1 MTTAPA
7 IMRSFE
13 VRNFRMLRSVT
24 LKVHPEITVLVG
36 LNDVGKTSLLQA
48 IYLYGLI
55 QKAGFRGPLSDDRFT
70 TTGDEVTQLIAVWE
84 VAGKEWTHRI
94 VLDADN
100 PEERLESEGRF
111 WSWNPKECRL
121 TTEQGEHEAERITRY
136 QTLARIDDTAWK
148 LDTDIDESV
157 YKLLDVTQYFATPP
171 AYLFE
176 PSMLG
181 RPAPLDVH
189 EPRRNGFG
197 WAVWLQEIIN
207 RRNDDLSQI
216 EASIRQLF
224 PFFGRVR
231 VREERFRIEKDVSVL
246 GPHDASGS
254 SRAMEVMEVSEH
266 DERARLP
273 SALTVS
279 DLLYKQSK
287 REVFIEL
294 NPDPSDGEAGR
305 IDASDVSSGLL
316 LALAHFALIYADGSG
331 RLVLLE
337 EPENGLNAKITL
349 EMMRAFLYAVR
360 ARGKQLVLTTH
371 NGWWLDLVPK
381 ESIRILTRDAE
392 GAHIQAPDPDALDRW
407 RDEND
412 VYPSELMSVYGPEG
426 LLASPG
432 VEGTKP

>member
-48 IYLYGLI
+48 IYLYGQI
-55 QKAGFRGPLSDDRFT
+55 QKAGYRGPLSDDDFT
-70 TTGDEVTQLIAVWE
+70 TTGDEVTQFLATWE
-84 VAGKEWTHRI
+84 MAGKEWAHRI

-100 PEERLESEGRF
+100 PEERLESEGRS

-121 TTEQGEHEAERITRY
+121 TTEQGVHEAERIERY
-136 QTLARIDDTAWK
+136 QTLARIDEADWK
-148 LDTDIDESV
+148 LDTDIEESI
-157 YKLLDVTQYFATPP
+157 YKPLEVTKRFVTPP

-176 PSMLG
+176 PSSLSS
-181 RPAPLDVH
+181 PAPLDLQ

-207 RRNDDLSQI
+207 RRNDDLLQI
-216 EASIRQLF
+216 ESAIRQLF

-231 VREERFRIEKDVSVL
+231 VREERVRIETDVSVL
-246 GPHDASGS
+246 DPYDMSGS
-254 SRAMEVMEVSEH
+254 SRAKKAPEH
-266 DERARLP
+266 DERVSFQ
-273 SALTVS
+273 SAIL
-279 DLLYKQSK
+279 DLFKQQQSK

-294 NPDPSDGEAGR
+294 NPDPSHGARGR

-316 LALAHFALIYADGSG
+316 LALAHFALIHADDSG

-349 EMMRAFLYAVR
+349 EMMRAFLHAVR

-392 GAHIQAPDPDALDRW
+392 GTHVQVPDPDALDRW

-432 VEGTKP
+432 GRE